1 MKLTFLGTSHG
12 VPMVDRHCT
21 STLLEVGA
29 AAYLFDAGAPVADLL
44 IRCGVPFEKLQAVF
58 TTHIHGDHT
67 FGLPTLCSLASWFY
81 KDSSFDVYL
90 TEKEG
95 MEALRSYILSAD
107 KAFADDR
114 VRLKLIAP
122 GPLYDDGNLSVTAI
136 PTRHMEGIGCP
147 SYAYLIQ
154 AEGKRL
160 LFTGDLHFADAA
172 DFPAEA
178 GQPTDLILCEMAHF
192 GPEVIFPKLAS
203 CPTKQVLF
211 HHVYHGYEESMAAIR
226 DANGRYPFPVRA
238 VEDGEVV
245 QL

>member
-95 MEALRSYILSAD
+95 MEALRSYN
-107 KAFADDR
+107 
-114 VRLKLIAP
+114 
-122 GPLYDDGNLSVTAI
+122 DGNLSVTAI

-192 GPEVIFPKLAS
+192 GSEVIFPKLAA